1 MPAAV
6 GVQAKVNG
14 AAVTVPSAVPLAR
27 NWTLAIEPAV
37 VVVAVI
43 VVAELIWTGVG
54 EVMLIAGAERLVT
67 VTEGLPAPVVVVWL
81 PPLSVATAVSV

>member
-6 GVQAKVNG
+6 GVHENESG
-14 AAVTVPSAVPLAR
+14 AVVTVPRVLPLAR

-43 VVAELIWTGVG
+43 VVAELIRTGEG
-54 EVMLIAGAERLVT
+54 EVMRIVGAERLVT
-67 VTEGLPAPVVVVWL
+67 VTEGLPAPVEVVWL